1 MTGVFEGVGTLQFTP
16 DNKHAYAYS
25 GNIAIPTSTD
35 TTVLDFT
42 TGSEYIMSN
51 FVWFGDI
58 AYLSSS
64 KVIVYKIQF
73 NDVIV
78 YDNSRLTHS
87 AHSWADQDVIPFII
101 PPFTNVKA
109 IIFTDDTG
117 EQTFGCAITGKVK
130 GAIEQENLEAITNN
144 NKWASK

>member
-1 MTGVFEGVGTLQFTP
+1 MSGETVTSETLQFTN

-25 GNIAIPTSTD
+25 GNIPIPTNSD
-35 TTVLDFT
+35 TTILNFNT
-42 TGSEYIMSN
+42 NSEYIKSK

-64 KVIVYKIQF
+64 KVITFKIKF
-73 NDVIV
+73 NDIEV

-87 AHSWADQDVIPFII
+87 AHSWADQDVIPLII

-109 IIFTDDTG
+109 IIYTDDTG
-117 EQTFGCAITGKVK
+117 ERTFGCAVTGKV
-130 GAIEQENLEAITNN
+130 GMPQRVGNLDE
-144 NKWASK
+144 